1 MIERLKGFAQG
12 TVGFATEVR
21 AEVLKI
27 TWPAK
32 DELRKATL
40 VILGFVA
47 FVSVLIGLL
56 DIILQFVLVTLPGR

>member
-1 MIERLKGFAQG
+1 MIGRLKALAQG
-12 TVGFATEVR
+12 SVGFATEVR

-27 TWPAK
+27 TWPGK

-56 DIILQFVLVTLPGR
+56 DIILQFLLVTLPGR

>member
-1 MIERLKGFAQG
+1 MERLKGLVTG

-47 FVSVLIGLL
+47 LVSVLIGVL
-56 DIILQFVLVTLPGR
+56 DIILQFLLVTLPGR